1 MQTTIHEETKARPN
15 NRSEQ
20 FYEAACHCL
29 ARYEFM
35 LKPPTFIN
43 GVRYSTIAG
52 VYRTDEEVFEQAWG
66 VEIAGQVIRI
76 LRRKP

>member
-1 MQTTIHEETKARPN
+1 MINEVPKAHTN
-15 NRSEQ
+15 NRSER

-29 ARYEFM
+29 ARYEFK
-35 LKPPTFIN
+35 LSPPTFIN

-52 VYRTDEEVFEQAWG
+52 IHRTDEEVFEQAWG
-66 VEIAGQVIRI
+66 VEVAGQVIRI